1 MFACP
6 GPSFAW
12 PTHSGRPLLRRWG
25 VFIAVSLA
33 LAVPSF
39 AFPSSAAA
47 DAEVSEMLELFGAEP
62 DIAAVQQAAL
72 RWANLHQD
80 RVPGWYRQVRL
91 SAILPRARVEGN
103 VIQRDTE
110 QFDLTENFN
119 FEDALNVTPTG
130 SRQLNRETDYRQLQ
144 VRGFMQWELNELVWD
159 SDVLRVSLEGQRL
172 VRLRQDILNTVT
184 SLYYDR
190 RERQIELEL
199 NPPADL
205 SARIRAHL
213 AIEQLTA
220 SLDAMTGGWFSEERA
235 GAR

>member
-1 MFACP
+1 MSAQFCP
-6 GPSFAW
+6 LCPAVVF
-12 PTHSGRPLLRRWG
+12 GRSRSRSVARIWG
-25 VFIAVSLA
+25 ASAA
-33 LAVPSF
+33 LAVALF
-39 AFPSSAAA
+39 ALPALASS
-47 DAEVSEMLELFGAEP
+47 DPEVAEMLELFSAEP

-103 VIQRDTE
+103 VIQRDTD
-110 QFDLTENFN
+110 QVDLTENFN

-130 SRQLNRETDYRQLQ
+130 SRQLSRETDYRQLQ

-184 SLYYDR
+184 SLYFDR
-190 RERQIELEL
+190 RERQVELEL

-205 SARIRAHL
+205 SARIRANL

-220 SLDAMTGGWFSEERA
+220 SLDAMTGGWFSEQLATGR
-235 GAR
+235 